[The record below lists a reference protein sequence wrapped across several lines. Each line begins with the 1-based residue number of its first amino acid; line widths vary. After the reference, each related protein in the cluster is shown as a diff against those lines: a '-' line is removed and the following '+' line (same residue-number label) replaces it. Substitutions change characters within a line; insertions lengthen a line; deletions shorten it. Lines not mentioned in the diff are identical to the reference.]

1 MVRFKL
7 IFRLEAR
14 TDGQWGTDRREK
26 GNQVLRLYHKTRWF
40 WIVLVFVDLVAQAC
54 KTANSDQSTL
64 NLLRRSLTSIQ
75 VVADEIGNLE
85 LAFTL
90 AFDLETIVRFIGYLP
105 DWKGFFTSGYHNSFD
120 LLLAVVTT
128 IIQIPPIPSSTV
140 HDWLTIFQ
148 LMRWYRF
155 VMEVPR
161 MRPLLVGPTIG
172 AWLTCRQW
180 YLDLSAVCST
190 WSYF

>member
-1 MVRFKL
+1 
-7 IFRLEAR
+7 
-14 TDGQWGTDRREK
+14 
-26 GNQVLRLYHKTRWF
+26 
-40 WIVLVFVDLVAQAC
+40 LVFVDLVAQAC

-64 NLLRRSLTSIQ
+64 NLLRRSLTRAQ
-75 VVADEIGNLE
+75 VVADEPGNLE

-90 AFDLETIVRFIGYLP
+90 AFDLEIIVRFIGYLP

-128 IIQIPPIPSSTV
+128 IIQIPPIPSSAV
-140 HDWLTIFQ
+140 HDWFTIFQ

-161 MRPLLVGPTIG
+161 MRPLLVCSAFRFLLISRL
-172 AWLTCRQW
+172 WS
-180 YLDLSAVCST
+180 LDLSAVYST
-190 WSYF
+190 WLFS